1 MRCNL
6 LYYIAEFVFI
16 RATHSI
22 HTGLDKVSCL
32 EKLGMFFKKIAMR
45 FNTLEQQNLPP
56 SNIRLIYFK
65 GTIKEMEQI
74 FKKGNCLINWRIILV
89 LDPALWLT

>member
-6 LYYIAEFVFI
+6 LYYIAESVFI
-16 RATHSI
+16 RVTRFM

-32 EKLGMFFKKIAMR
+32 EKLGMFFFKKKMAMR

-65 GTIKEMEQI
+65 RTIKEMEQI
-74 FKKGNCLINWRIILV
+74 LKKGNCLIN
-89 LDPALWLT
+89 

>member
-1 MRCNL
+1 
-6 LYYIAEFVFI
+6 
-16 RATHSI
+16 
-22 HTGLDKVSCL
+22 
-32 EKLGMFFKKIAMR
+32 MR

-65 GTIKEMEQI
+65 RTIKEMEQI

-89 LDPALWLT
+89 LNLA

>member
-6 LYYIAEFVFI
+6 LYYIAESVFI
-16 RATHSI
+16 RATHSM
-22 HTGLDKVSCL
+22 HTGLDKVSYL
-32 EKLGMFFKKIAMR
+32 EKLGMFFLKKMTMKL
-45 FNTLEQQNLPP
+45 NTLEQQNLPP

-89 LDPALWLT
+89 LNLAW

>member
-1 MRCNL
+1 
-6 LYYIAEFVFI
+6 
-16 RATHSI
+16 
-22 HTGLDKVSCL
+22 
-32 EKLGMFFKKIAMR
+32 MR

-74 FKKGNCLINWRIILV
+74 FKKGNYLINWRIILV
-89 LDPALWLT
+89 LNLAW